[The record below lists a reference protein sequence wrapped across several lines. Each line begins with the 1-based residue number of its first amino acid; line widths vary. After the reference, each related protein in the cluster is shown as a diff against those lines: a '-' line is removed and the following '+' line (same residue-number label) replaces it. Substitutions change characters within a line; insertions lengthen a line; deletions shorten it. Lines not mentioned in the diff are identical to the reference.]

1 MDRSGHDGGWG
12 FGLLKLPLDVGS
24 SGPRVSDFG
33 GGEGLDG
40 FPSAINDGSDGGSV
54 NTGGAD
60 KPYARIARGG
70 ARVQLAK
77 RGLDRVLTDVT
88 GPLIKFVRL
97 SLTTHSHSDQG
108 KLKI

>member
-1 MDRSGHDGGWG
+1 MAAGRAWG
-12 FGLLKLPLDVGS
+12 S
-24 SGPRVSDFG
+24 
-33 GGEGLDG
+33 
-40 FPSAINDGSDGGSV
+40 PSAINDGSDRGSV

-70 ARVQLAK
+70 APAK